1 MRSDRDLCRCS
12 SVLVFARS
20 GEHSQTHV
28 CLSTDFLSIA
38 FSHPL
43 IADSFTPPESTL
55 FYSKTAPFSLLPVH
69 DTSAFTTSRSSL
81 CPAPSALLTPL
92 SGRSSPRPLF
102 FSYLISTSTLASSFL
117 DIMNSTLV
125 DVLLFLLFLTL
136 TLASPL
142 AFPNPH
148 PDPHPLDPATAP
160 SATIIPARVHP
171 NYHDPALGL
180 SGIQIAG
187 IIICSLVGLFI
198 LGFLALVTW
207 DSYQDGKRRRG
218 MDDFDDF
225 GFGFPVSDPSLLSS
239 IVLPS
244 QFFSAPAALCSRAPE
259 SLRGIIVA
267 TAFWL
272 APRALLPLLAP
283 LCSAPLAAPTAEQ
296 PHPKHAK
303 HLLHPPNPP
312 HDAAQYVP
320 IFFPADAC
328 PHRITLPTHVSP
340 PTPSRPVRPR
350 ATSLTGLSTTSPL
363 GSLRCHRA

>member
-1 MRSDRDLCRCS
+1 
-12 SVLVFARS
+12 
-20 GEHSQTHV
+20 
-28 CLSTDFLSIA
+28 
-38 FSHPL
+38 
-43 IADSFTPPESTL
+43 
-55 FYSKTAPFSLLPVH
+55 
-69 DTSAFTTSRSSL
+69 
-81 CPAPSALLTPL
+81 
-92 SGRSSPRPLF
+92 
-102 FSYLISTSTLASSFL
+102 
-117 DIMNSTLV
+117 MNSTLV

-148 PDPHPLDPATAP
+148 PDPHPLDPATTPA
-160 SATIIPARVHP
+160 ATIIPARVHP

-225 GFGFPVSDPSLLSS
+225 GFGFPVSVPSGSSPVPPSTSTSFFHLLSLLRRCC
-239 IVLPS
+239 I
-244 QFFSAPAALCSRAPE
+244 APLLLALE
-259 SLRGIIVA
+259 SLLFAQQCGSA
-267 TAFWL
+267 SL
-272 APRALLPLLAP
+272 ALLAP

-303 HLLHPPNPP
+303 HILHPPNPP

-328 PHRITLPTHVSP
+328 PRRITLPTHVSP

-363 GSLRCHRA
+363 GSLRCHRAWSTSIQMDMYNLHHET

>member
-1 MRSDRDLCRCS
+1 
-12 SVLVFARS
+12 
-20 GEHSQTHV
+20 
-28 CLSTDFLSIA
+28 
-38 FSHPL
+38 
-43 IADSFTPPESTL
+43 
-55 FYSKTAPFSLLPVH
+55 
-69 DTSAFTTSRSSL
+69 
-81 CPAPSALLTPL
+81 
-92 SGRSSPRPLF
+92 
-102 FSYLISTSTLASSFL
+102 
-117 DIMNSTLV
+117 MNSTLV

-148 PDPHPLDPATAP
+148 PDPHPLDPATTPA
-160 SATIIPARVHP
+160 ATIIPARVHP

-259 SLRGIIVA
+259 SLRFA
-267 TAFWL
+267 AS
-272 APRALLPLLAP
+272 LLRQH
-283 LCSAPLAAPTAEQ
+283 S
-296 PHPKHAK
+296 
-303 HLLHPPNPP
+303 
-312 HDAAQYVP
+312 
-320 IFFPADAC
+320 
-328 PHRITLPTHVSP
+328 
-340 PTPSRPVRPR
+340 
-350 ATSLTGLSTTSPL
+350 
-363 GSLRCHRA
+363 GSLRALCCLCSLRFAPLRSQRQQQNNHTRSTPSTYSTPPILLTTPLSTSPASFPLTHAPPE